1 MLTPDDVRG
10 FPRIAE
16 ITMNG
21 EPISVTNLYLPGEF
35 LPSLTDWEV
44 LQAIG
49 KPTHE
54 FAKGLRLGRY
64 LQEHSWLNRYAKPY
78 LPVEVD
84 QCLRFA
90 LQCEVGAR
98 TAVRYPILE
107 GDMYRW
113 VAYGHRN
120 GFRKVFGMELPDRYP
135 EFWEACLGWAKD
147 KHLYFRFPTGE
158 IIAALP
164 PNRGFVVKWAE
175 VGEEPQEGLPSE
187 MYERSL
193 CLGTAM
199 FMGKAAKHKMTL
211 DDHISIAK
219 SARHSRATSG
229 GLGPGDSSRREFTP
243 AGGRR
248 MNLAGE
254 PRRR

>member
-1 MLTPDDVRG
+1 MRGNASENAVLTPSDIRG

-49 KPTHE
+49 KPTHK
-54 FAKGLRLGRY
+54 FAKELRLGRY

-120 GFRKVFGMELPDRYP
+120 GFCEVFGMELPSHYS
-135 EFWEACLGWAKD
+135 ELWEAWLEWAKT
-147 KHLYFRFPTGE
+147 KYLYFRFPTGE
-158 IIAALP
+158 IIAALSP
-164 PNRGFVVKWAE
+164 HERLAIRWAE
-175 VGEEPQEGLPSE
+175 IGEEPSEELPPE

-199 FMGKAAKHKMTL
+199 FMGETAKHKMTFS
-211 DDHISIAK
+211 DHISIAK
-219 SARHSRATSG
+219 STRHLRASSG
-229 GLGPGDSSRREFTP
+229 GLGPGDQ
-243 AGGRR
+243 GR
-248 MNLAGE
+248 
-254 PRRR
+254 P